1 MVPRDE
7 ARVRSE
13 GERPFRFGEPLQT
26 LEASEGFLDVPEERG
41 RWWGGGT
48 DAGTDRQKGSPRR
61 RQQGWL
67 RAQSKER
74 QPAGEEE
81 EPHGEIVEEGYSLGK
96 RPRLLIFLLIFSLSF
111 SPPQF
116 AISGVEDTKAE
127 EHRRFG
133 EARNRGQHQEQ
144 CKLGFVDVHGELAE
158 PGLGLRS
165 HRQQRV
171 LRHRGKN

>member
-41 RWWGGGT
+41 RWRGGGT

-81 EPHGEIVEEGYSLGK
+81 EPHGEIVEEGYPLGK
-96 RPRLLIFLLIFSLSF
+96 RPRLLVFLLIFSLSS